1 MKRNLKIVTSGQAVP
16 KHVVTNQDLT
26 AWLDTSNEWIT
37 SRTGIKARHLSDGEN
52 TADLA
57 TRAAKQAL
65 ERAKWDPTSL
75 DLIIVATMTPEA
87 LMPSTAATVQG
98 RLGATKAA
106 AFDLSAACTGFV
118 DALTVANQMLQSPQ
132 FQRILVIGAET
143 MSKIL
148 DWQDRTT
155 AVLFGDG
162 AGAVLVEA
170 SDEPVGFLGFD
181 LMTDGQQGSRL
192 TAGQTSP
199 YPTTDV
205 VIMAAAVADYRV
217 KKVASQKIKKENAS
231 WHLELVKNEDILF
244 GLGQT
249 KRNQLLIGFAAE
261 TENLLANAQAKLTKK
276 NLDLLVANDVARK
289 DIGFASD
296 SNEVT
301 LLTKNQEP
309 KHLKR
314 ASKQVIAGAIL
325 DEIVR
330 LM

>member
-192 TAGQTSP
+192 TAGQTSVTKKAP
-199 YPTTDV
+199 RPLTGLTPLQMDGR
-205 VIMAAAVADYRV
+205 AVYKFATHEV
-217 KKVASQKIKKENAS
+217 PASINRA
-231 WHLELVKNEDILF
+231 L
-244 GLGQT
+244 
-249 KRNQLLIGFAAE
+249 
-261 TENLLANAQAKLTKK
+261 AQAKVPVTAV
-276 NLDLLVANDVARK
+276 DHFLLHQANSRIIRQVAKRLGQPLAKFSQNIDRVGNTAA
-289 DIGFASD
+289 ASEPLLL
-296 SNEVT
+296 NEVIE
-301 LLTKNQEP
+301 NGQ
-309 KHLKR
+309 LKR
-314 ASKQVIAGAIL
+314 GETIVLSGFGGGLTAATIIL
-325 DEIVR
+325 KY
-330 LM
+330 

>member
-192 TAGQTSP
+192 TAGQTSVTKKAP
-199 YPTTDV
+199 RPLTGLTPLQMDGR
-205 VIMAAAVADYRV
+205 AVYKFATHEV
-217 KKVASQKIKKENAS
+217 PASINRA
-231 WHLELVKNEDILF
+231 L
-244 GLGQT
+244 
-249 KRNQLLIGFAAE
+249 
-261 TENLLANAQAKLTKK
+261 AQAKVPVTAV
-276 NLDLLVANDVARK
+276 DHCLLHQANSRIIRQVAKRLGQPLAKFSQNIDRVGNTAA
-289 DIGFASD
+289 ASEPLLL
-296 SNEVT
+296 NEVIE
-301 LLTKNQEP
+301 NGQ
-309 KHLKR
+309 LKR
-314 ASKQVIAGAIL
+314 GETIVLSGFGGGLTAATIIL
-325 DEIVR
+325 KY
-330 LM
+330 

>member
-192 TAGQTSP
+192 TAGQTSVTKKAP
-199 YPTTDV
+199 RPLTGLTPLQMDGR
-205 VIMAAAVADYRV
+205 AVYKFATHEV
-217 KKVASQKIKKENAS
+217 PASINRA
-231 WHLELVKNEDILF
+231 L
-244 GLGQT
+244 
-249 KRNQLLIGFAAE
+249 
-261 TENLLANAQAKLTKK
+261 AQAKVPVTAV
-276 NLDLLVANDVARK
+276 DHFLLHQANSRIIRQVAKRLGQPLAKFSQNIDRVGNTAA
-289 DIGFASD
+289 ASEPLLL
-296 SNEVT
+296 NEVIENGQ
-301 LLTKNQEP
+301 L
-309 KHLKR
+309 
-314 ASKQVIAGAIL
+314 
-325 DEIVR
+325 
-330 LM
+330 

>member
-118 DALTVANQMLQSPQ
+118 DALTVANQMLQNPQ

-192 TAGQTSP
+192 TAGQTSVTKKAP
-199 YPTTDV
+199 RPLTGLTPLQMDGR
-205 VIMAAAVADYRV
+205 AVYKFATHEV
-217 KKVASQKIKKENAS
+217 PASINRA
-231 WHLELVKNEDILF
+231 L
-244 GLGQT
+244 
-249 KRNQLLIGFAAE
+249 
-261 TENLLANAQAKLTKK
+261 AQAKVPVTAV
-276 NLDLLVANDVARK
+276 DHFLLHQANSRIIRQVAKRLGQPLAKFSQNIDHVGNTAA
-289 DIGFASD
+289 ASEPLLL
-296 SNEVT
+296 NEVIE
-301 LLTKNQEP
+301 NGQ
-309 KHLKR
+309 LKR
-314 ASKQVIAGAIL
+314 GETIVLSGFGGGLTAATIIL
-325 DEIVR
+325 KY
-330 LM
+330 

>member
-192 TAGQTSP
+192 TAGQTSVTKKAP
-199 YPTTDV
+199 RPLTGLTPLQMDGR
-205 VIMAAAVADYRV
+205 AVYKFATHEV
-217 KKVASQKIKKENAS
+217 PASINRA
-231 WHLELVKNEDILF
+231 L
-244 GLGQT
+244 
-249 KRNQLLIGFAAE
+249 
-261 TENLLANAQAKLTKK
+261 AQAKVPVTAV
-276 NLDLLVANDVARK
+276 DHFLLHQANSRIIRQVAKRLGQPLAKFSQNIDHVGNTAA
-289 DIGFASD
+289 ASEPLLL
-296 SNEVT
+296 NEVIE
-301 LLTKNQEP
+301 NGQ
-309 KHLKR
+309 LKR
-314 ASKQVIAGAIL
+314 GETIVLSGFGGGLTAATIIL
-325 DEIVR
+325 KY
-330 LM
+330 